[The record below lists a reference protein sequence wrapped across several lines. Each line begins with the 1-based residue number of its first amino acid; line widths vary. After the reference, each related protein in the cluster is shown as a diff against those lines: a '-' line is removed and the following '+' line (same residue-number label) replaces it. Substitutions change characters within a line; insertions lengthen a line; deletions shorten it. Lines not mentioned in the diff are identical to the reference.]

1 VAGEM
6 TLGLIE
12 GSGITEPLEGV
23 SMSVNELLKDYPV
36 TVEVPVVW
44 GEMDAFSHVN
54 NVVYFRYFETARI
67 AYFYEIDFMKVME
80 DTAVGPILASTQ
92 CRFRIPLSYP
102 DRVSIGARARNLSND
117 RFTHE
122 YVVVSHKLEKIA
134 AEGSGL
140 IVTFNYQ
147 SNEKATVPAVIQ
159 KNIQKLEQ
167 NRA

>member
-1 VAGEM
+1 M

-67 AYFYEIDFMKVME
+67 AYFYEIDFMKV
-80 DTAVGPILASTQ
+80 I
-92 CRFRIPLSYP
+92 FR
-102 DRVSIGARARNLSND
+102 
-117 RFTHE
+117 
-122 YVVVSHKLEKIA
+122 HK
-134 AEGSGL
+134 
-140 IVTFNYQ
+140 NH
-147 SNEKATVPAVIQ
+147 
-159 KNIQKLEQ
+159 
-167 NRA
+167 

>member
-1 VAGEM
+1 MAGEM
-6 TLGLIE
+6 GWGLIE
-12 GSGITEPLEGV
+12 VPSITGPKEGV
-23 SMSVNELLKDYPV
+23 GMSVNELLKDYPV

-67 AYFYEIDFMKVME
+67 AYFDEIDFMKVMK
-80 DTAVGPILASTQ
+80 DTGVGPILASTQ

-102 DRVSIGARARNLSND
+102 DRVSIGVRARNLGDD

-134 AEGSGL
+134 AEGDGL
-140 IVTFNYQ
+140 IVTYNYQ
-147 SNEKATVPAVIQ
+147 SHEKATVPTVIQ
-159 KNIQKLEQ
+159 NNIQELEQ